1 MVSVSLFTA
10 GCHASGSEPRRRTPV
25 LTPRQLP
32 TLARGIRFALIAV
45 VLAALSSATHCV
57 AQQSLG
63 DQAAQRLQQGAS
75 GKNRYRKAE
84 AVPDMKSVVENMKKL
99 FEPVLI
105 SGGSNAA
112 EKDRWYS
119 PHLRDTE
126 ISEENKKLE
135 ADLRMKV
142 TPPTVPWRCFFPF
155 VPRNYTACPLLFCG
169 APHVWHGEPGG
180 PHRPWTACGLPT
192 TIYDRFRQP
201 SNFKACCVRQG
212 EQAFTS
218 EQIASL
224 HPLGDGWAGL
234 FEFYYPVSAIGW
246 ENDRTTTMI
255 ADKVKVKQCFDK
267 ANPLME
273 NRQAQKWVAD
283 AIARNQRAAGGVLD
297 GADQESSATLRQEV
311 SKLIKDVRPKEEEN
325 RFSDSLQ
332 SEGLTMRPNLA
343 ALDPEYRKN
352 LAKHFCMHP
361 DQFGKIMN
369 EAAGDNVQRGGGE
382 SLESLDNIPVWSNYC
397 PQGVELMTD
406 PKKSELRNIDNTP
419 TDFMAGMKAWKS
431 DPLYCQ
437 RMHLTDPNMSILK
450 LDEVI
455 RRTGRAALSQ
465 EAVGHTCLDNDKLNG
480 GMVPVTLNRHA
491 SVERRGAIADHV
503 VGFMIAGGLAET
515 MRTGQRSYLKRFE
528 PQPYLQ
534 KLPEPLRPFVGTRFA
549 GNGTNE
555 LILTNPEF
563 STCTPLSG
571 EDYASSRE
579 NKADRLYISNL
590 NHKPFTQQMIDEKN
604 TIDKYRQEWADSQ
617 KEKFA
622 EHGLDEKTQNYATAF
637 RPMAMCPKGFV
648 RWRPPVDEHEQVL
661 HQILEF
667 RCKEEY
673 FGGIP

>member
-1 MVSVSLFTA
+1 MLTA
-10 GCHASGSEPRRRTPV
+10 
-25 LTPRQLP
+25 RQLP
-32 TLARGIRFALIAV
+32 TLARGIRVALIAV
-45 VLAALSSATHCV
+45 VLAALSSATHCI

-112 EKDRWYS
+112 EKDKWYS

-126 ISEENKKLE
+126 IGEENKTLETKLRAE
-135 ADLRMKV
+135 TIPIDNILLYCINPFN
-142 TPPTVPWRCFFPF
+142 TPIKA
-155 VPRNYTACPLLFCG
+155 ACPVTIPSLFPGPYNPENPDGDVCY
-169 APHVWHGEPGG
+169 WHGQKFS
-180 PHRPWTACGLPT
+180 PHRPIESCLPRNT
-192 TIYDRFRQP
+192 RIYGRFTEP

-218 EQIASL
+218 EQVASL
-224 HPLGDGWAGL
+224 HSDGDGWAGL

-255 ADKVKVKQCFDK
+255 ADKDKVKQCFDK

-297 GADQESSATLRQEV
+297 GEGQESSATLRQEV

-343 ALDPEYRKN
+343 ALDPEYRRN

-382 SLESLDNIPVWSNYC
+382 SLESLDKIPVWSNYC
-397 PQGVELMTD
+397 PEGVELMTD

-437 RMHLTDPNMSILK
+437 RMHLTDPNMSLLK

-534 KLPEPLRPFVGTRFA
+534 KLPETLRPFVGTRFA
-549 GNGTNE
+549 GTGTNE
-555 LILTNPEF
+555 LIRTNPEF
-563 STCTPLSG
+563 STCTSLSG